1 MEDLGLMQQGRF
13 EFWRGKRVFVTG
25 HTGFKGSWL
34 SILLDLLGAQIAG
47 YALDPPTRP
56 NLFELTASRIVARS
70 VLADI
75 LEARRLEAEM
85 QAVQPEIVFHLA
97 AQALVGES
105 YRRPRET
112 FATNCL
118 GTVHL
123 LEAVRG
129 CPSVRSVVVVT
140 SDKCYAN
147 KGWHWG
153 YREID
158 ELGGHDP
165 YSASKACA
173 ELVVNAYKHSF
184 FTPAS
189 SAARCIGLATAR
201 SGNAIGGG
209 DWSADRLIPDCVR
222 AFNENREVVLRHPDH
237 IRPWQHVFE
246 PLFGYLTLAQR
257 LFEDG
262 MGFAGPY
269 NFGPSADGQKPVEW
283 VAAQVCRQWGAGAR
297 YRVEQSTPFPEAGV
311 LNLDSMTAARRLG
324 WMPVWGIEAAIDKTV
339 TWAKAHLAGAE
350 MTQFCRAQLAD
361 YICSQPEAERTID
374 G

>member
-1 MEDLGLMQQGRF
+1 MEDLGLTHQARF
-13 EFWRGKRVFVTG
+13 AFWQGKRVFVTG

-34 SILLDLLGAQIAG
+34 SMLLDLLGAQVAG

-56 NLFELTASRIVARS
+56 NLFDLAASKIVARS
-70 VLADI
+70 VHSDI
-75 LEARRLEAEM
+75 LDARRLKAEM
-85 QAVQPEIVFHLA
+85 QAARPDIVFHLA

-112 FATNCL
+112 FAANCL

-123 LEAVRG
+123 LEAVRS
-129 CPSVRSVVVVT
+129 CPSVQSVVVVT

-173 ELVVNAYKHSF
+173 ELVVDAYRHSF
-184 FTPAS
+184 FTPARE
-189 SAARCIGLATAR
+189 AAGCVGLATAR
-201 SGNAIGGG
+201 SGNVIGGG
-209 DWSADRLIPDCVR
+209 DWSADRLVPDCIR
-222 AFNENREVVLRHPDH
+222 AFSEGREVALRHPDH

-246 PLFGYLTLAQR
+246 PLFGYLALAQR

-262 MGFAGPY
+262 AGFAGPY
-269 NFGPSADGQKPVEW
+269 NFGPPAKGQKSVQW
-283 VAAQVCRQWGAGAR
+283 VAAQVCRAWGGGAR

-311 LNLDSMTAARRLG
+311 LNLDSTTAADRLG
-324 WMPVWGIEAAIDKTV
+324 WMPVWGLETAIEKSVA
-339 TWAKAHLAGAE
+339 WAKAHLAGTE
-350 MTQFCRAQLAD
+350 MTRFSRAQLAE
-361 YICSQPEAERTID
+361 YIFAKSDAEAAH